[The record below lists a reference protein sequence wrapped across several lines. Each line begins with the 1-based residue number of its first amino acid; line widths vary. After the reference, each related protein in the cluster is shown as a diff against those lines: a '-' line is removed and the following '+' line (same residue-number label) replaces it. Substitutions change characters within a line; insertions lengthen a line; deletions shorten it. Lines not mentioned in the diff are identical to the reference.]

1 MTSEPLV
8 LAVDDEPAILR
19 LVRIEL
25 TAQGFRVTTASN
37 GADALRVLDE
47 QRPDLVLLDIL
58 MDEMSGIEVLRRI
71 RERANVP
78 VIFLTAKGRDA
89 DKVRGLELGAD
100 DYVTKPFHPDE
111 LAARVRA
118 VLRRSTSVS
127 APDNVVR
134 AADIEVDL
142 TKRHVRR
149 NGQPVPMT
157 RTEWMLLE
165 SLAANYG
172 KVMLNS
178 ELLSRVWGPE
188 YRDDLQYLRVW
199 VSRLRSKLEED
210 PSQPRIIKTRYGIG
224 YLFEASNPDGA
235 SAADAG
241 AEDTP
246 PNATRRTRRA
256 S

>member
-1 MTSEPLV
+1 MTTEPLV

-25 TAQGFRVTTASN
+25 TAQGFRVATAGD
-37 GADALRVLDE
+37 GADALRLIEE
-47 QRPDLVLLDIL
+47 QRPDIVLLDIL
-58 MDEMSGIEVLRRI
+58 MDEMSGIEVMRRI
-71 RERANVP
+71 RERANIP
-78 VIFLTAKGRDA
+78 IIFVTAKGRDA

-100 DYVTKPFHPDE
+100 DYITKPFHPDE

-118 VLRRSTSVS
+118 VLRRSSS
-127 APDNVVR
+127 SAAPDNVVR
-134 AADIEVDL
+134 AGNIEVDL
-142 TKRHVRR
+142 TKRLVRR
-149 NGQPVPMT
+149 HGEPIAMT

-210 PSQPRIIKTRYGIG
+210 PSDPRIIKTRYGIG
-224 YLFEASNPDGA
+224 YLFEATESTEPA
-235 SAADAG
+235 LQEA
-241 AEDTP
+241 
-246 PNATRRTRRA
+246 
-256 S
+256 

>member
-1 MTSEPLV
+1 MTTEPLV

-25 TAQGFRVTTASN
+25 AAQGFRVVTTTN
-37 GADALRVLDE
+37 GPDALRLMDE

-58 MDEMSGIEVLRRI
+58 MEEMSGIEVMRRI

-78 VIFLTAKGRDA
+78 IIFLTAKGRDA

-118 VLRRSTSVS
+118 VLRRSTSTS
-127 APDNVVR
+127 APDNIVR
-134 AADIEVDL
+134 AGPIEVDL
-142 TKRHVRR
+142 TKRLVRKS
-149 NGQPVPMT
+149 GEAVAMT

-199 VSRLRSKLEED
+199 VSRLRGKLELD
-210 PSQPRIIKTRYGIG
+210 PSRPQIIKTRYGIG
-224 YLFEASNPDGA
+224 YLFEAGDM
-235 SAADAG
+235 
-241 AEDTP
+241 AEQP
-246 PNATRRTRRA
+246 QGEARA

>member
-25 TAQGFRVTTASN
+25 TAQGFRVTTAGN
-37 GADALRVLDE
+37 GPDALRIIDE

-118 VLRRSTSVS
+118 VLRRSSSIS
-127 APDNVVR
+127 APNNIVR
-134 AADIEVDL
+134 AGDIEVDL
-142 TKRHVRR
+142 TKRLVRK
-149 NGQPVPMT
+149 GGATVAMT

-165 SLAANYG
+165 SLAANFG

-210 PSQPRIIKTRYGIG
+210 PSDPKIIKTRYGIG
-224 YLFEASNPDGA
+224 YLFEATELTEA
-235 SAADAG
+235 VAA
-241 AEDTP
+241 
-246 PNATRRTRRA
+246 AT
-256 S
+256 

>member
-1 MTSEPLV
+1 MKLLE
-8 LAVDDEPAILR
+8 
-19 LVRIEL
+19 
-25 TAQGFRVTTASN
+25 
-37 GADALRVLDE
+37 E

-58 MDEMSGIEVLRRI
+58 MEEMSGIEVMRRI

-78 VIFLTAKGRDA
+78 IIFLTAKGRDA

-118 VLRRSTSVS
+118 VLRRSSTSA
-127 APDNVVR
+127 APNNVVH
-134 AADIEVDL
+134 AGNVEVDL
-142 TKRHVRR
+142 TKRLVRK
-149 NGQPVPMT
+149 GGEVITMT

-165 SLAANYG
+165 SLAANFG

-199 VSRLRSKLEED
+199 VSRLRGKLEED
-210 PSQPRIIKTRYGIG
+210 PSKPEIIKTRYGIG
-224 YLFEASNPDGA
+224 YLFEATEVPL
-235 SAADAG
+235 
-241 AEDTP
+241 E
-246 PNATRRTRRA
+246 ATA
-256 S
+256 

>member
-37 GADALRVLDE
+37 GAEALRILDE

-89 DKVRGLELGAD
+89 DKIRGLELGAD

-118 VLRRSTSVS
+118 VLRRTTSVS
-127 APDNVVR
+127 APDNIVR
-134 AADIEVDL
+134 AADVEVDL
-142 TKRHVRR
+142 TKRLVRR
-149 NGQPVPMT
+149 QGQPIPMT

-165 SLAANYG
+165 SLAANHG

-210 PSQPRIIKTRYGIG
+210 PSRPRIIKTRYGIG
-224 YLFEASNPDGA
+224 YMFEASNPDGA
-235 SAADAG
+235 DAGAAG
-241 AEDTP
+241 AEDSAP
-246 PNATRRTRRA
+246 GNARRSRMA

>member
-1 MTSEPLV
+1 MATEPLV

-25 TAQGFRVTTASN
+25 TSQGFKVATCSN
-37 GADALRVLDE
+37 GPEALRFLEE
-47 QRPDLVLLDIL
+47 QRPDIVLLDIL
-58 MDEMSGIEVLRRI
+58 MDEMSGIEVMRRI

-78 VIFLTAKGRDA
+78 IIFLTAKGRDA

-118 VLRRSTSVS
+118 VLRRSTSVT
-127 APDNVVR
+127 APDNIVR
-134 AADIEVDL
+134 AGAVEVDL
-142 TKRHVRR
+142 TRRIVRK
-149 NGQPVPMT
+149 NGEPVTLT

-165 SLAANYG
+165 SLAANFG
-172 KVMLNS
+172 KVMLNT

-199 VSRLRSKLEED
+199 VSRLRSKLEAD
-210 PSQPRIIKTRYGIG
+210 PSHPAIIKTRYGIG
-224 YLFEASNPDGA
+224 YLFEAM
-235 SAADAG
+235 DAQLPTLP
-241 AEDTP
+241 A
-246 PNATRRTRRA
+246 
-256 S
+256 

>member
-1 MTSEPLV
+1 MTSQPLV

-25 TAQGFRVTTASN
+25 AAQGFRVSTA
-37 GADALRVLDE
+37 GTGPDALRLIDE

-58 MDEMSGIEVLRRI
+58 MDEMNGIEVMRRL
-71 RERANVP
+71 RERANIP

-127 APDNVVR
+127 APNNIVR
-134 AADIEVDL
+134 SRDIEVDL
-142 TKRHVRR
+142 TRRLVRKA
-149 NGQPVPMT
+149 GEQVAMT

-165 SLAANYG
+165 SLAANFG

-199 VSRLRSKLEED
+199 VSRLRSKLEDD
-210 PSQPRIIKTRYGIG
+210 PSQPAIIKTRYGIG
-224 YLFEASNPDGA
+224 YLFEAA
-235 SAADAG
+235 ETEEAILLQEAAG
-241 AEDTP
+241 
-246 PNATRRTRRA
+246 NK
-256 S
+256 SS

>member
-1 MTSEPLV
+1 MTTEPLV
-8 LAVDDEPAILR
+8 LAVDDEAAILR

-25 TAQGFRVTTASN
+25 AAQGFRVVTAGN
-37 GADALRVLDE
+37 GPDALKAIDE
-47 QRPDLVLLDIL
+47 SRPDIVLLDIL

-71 RERANVP
+71 RERANIP

-89 DKVRGLELGAD
+89 DKVRGLEMGAD

-127 APDNVVR
+127 APNNIVR
-134 AADIEVDL
+134 AGPIEVDL
-142 TKRHVRR
+142 TKRMVKK
-149 NGQPVPMT
+149 NGEPVAMT

-199 VSRLRSKLEED
+199 VSRLRSKLEEE
-210 PSQPRIIKTRYGIG
+210 PAHPQVIKTRYGIG
-224 YLFEASNPDGA
+224 YLFEANEAAVLD
-235 SAADAG
+235 SANTQRSA
-241 AEDTP
+241 
-246 PNATRRTRRA
+246 
-256 S
+256 

>member
-1 MTSEPLV
+1 MTSEPLI

-25 TAQGFRVTTASN
+25 AAQGFRVTTAAS
-37 GADALRVLDE
+37 GADALRLMEE

-58 MDEMSGIEVLRRI
+58 MEGMSGIEVMRRI
-71 RERANVP
+71 RERANIP
-78 VIFLTAKGRDA
+78 IIFVTAKGRDA

-118 VLRRSTSVS
+118 VLRRSSSSS

-134 AADIEVDL
+134 AGDVEVDL
-142 TKRHVRR
+142 TKRMVRR
-149 NGQPVPMT
+149 KGEPIAMT

-165 SLAANYG
+165 SLAANFG

-199 VSRLRSKLEED
+199 VSRLRSKLEAD
-210 PSQPRIIKTRYGIG
+210 PSEPKIIKTRYGIG
-224 YLFEASNPDGA
+224 YLFEASEM
-235 SAADAG
+235 
-241 AEDTP
+241 AEP
-246 PNATRRTRRA
+246 ALQEA
-256 S
+256 